1 MKNFII
7 LCFLL
12 IMFSSKSYAAQ
23 DGRGELQ
30 LSEQAVNSFI
40 NYIKGDTSR
49 GKSLSNKPMSYWI
62 SNDGNLGFWWYCPY
76 ERCASNG
83 SQERKICEKES
94 NQSCSRFSNGRYI
107 RWDNG
112 INPKGKAA
120 KFSSKMTE
128 NEIKNKL
135 TKLGFYKN
143 NLAIDSEIKESNEQI
158 ISKEKSLLEQLETL
172 TQMFQD
178 GLISEEEFQKAKK
191 KILN

>member
-1 MKNFII
+1 MKKLIAI
-7 LCFLL
+7 LFLNIL
-12 IMFSSKSYAAQ
+12 FASNANAGYGS
-23 DGRGELQ
+23 GELI
-30 LSEQAVNSFI
+30 LSDNVVYNFQRYLQGKRGAPMRFLVTEDGKNS
-40 NYIKGDTSR
+40 
-49 GKSLSNKPMSYWI
+49 
-62 SNDGNLGFWWYCPY
+62 FWWYCPY

-83 SQERKICEKES
+83 SKEKKICEKES

-143 NLAIDSEIKESNEQI
+143 NLTINTKVNDTKDKVTSSD
-158 ISKEKSLLEQLETL
+158 KSLLEQLEAL
-172 TQMFQD
+172 TQMFKD
-178 GLISEEEFQKAKK
+178 GLISEEEFKKAKK

>member
-40 NYIKGDTSR
+40 NYIKGDTNR
-49 GKSLSNKPMSYWI
+49 GKSLSNRPMSYWI

-120 KFSSKMTE
+120 KFNSKMTE

-143 NLAIDSEIKESNEQI
+143 NLAVDTEIKESNEQI
-158 ISKEKSLLEQLETL
+158 IPKDKSLLEQLETL
-172 TQMFQD
+172 TKMFKD
-178 GLISEEEFQKAKK
+178 GLISEEEFIKAKK